1 MKLET
6 LTNEIAR
13 RDLPPE
19 ASDSR
24 SVASGIRLR
33 MLVPLAATMVLLVTT
48 FVLIFILET
57 RHRQA
62 EDIARTAASVDVMF
76 REQSAEGI
84 QVMRSI
90 MELLLQ
96 DKNLEAALRVRD
108 RQELLELSAPILNE
122 IRAKNHITHFYY
134 ILPDRTML
142 LRVQAPDKHGD
153 KIGRFVLAEA
163 QRTGK
168 PFWGNEQGPLG
179 SFTLRVAYPWV
190 SNGEVIGYL
199 ELGIEFEDIM
209 QSIKNFLDVNVFVAI
224 NKSFFDRA
232 LWEEAQEKNE
242 RPVPWD
248 EFPTVVVLSRTTPA
262 IPAPIT
268 AYLAALN
275 EQHSKRTFEIAWDGQ
290 VAQTIV
296 VPFTNL
302 RDQLLGELVVTRDI
316 TAGAYE
322 RREAVIGVALLCAI
336 IGGSLILFFYILLG
350 RVQRD
355 VVEGTARL
363 GEAQRVLTVEQF
375 ERKRAER
382 ELILQSEINI
392 QYERLNA
399 AITNMPQGLC
409 MFDADQ
415 MLIVSNRRYAEIY
428 GLGPEDAMPGT
439 PLDMVLERRAAIG
452 MGAETVQDYVA
463 ERLVAESSRQ
473 PSYCVKELANGRVV
487 AISHQPMPSG
497 GSIATHEDIT
507 ERRKA
512 EAQIEHLAHFDAL
525 TNLPNRVSFRTDLN
539 RALSHVARGDT
550 LAVLCLDLDHFKEV
564 NDTLGHSIGDVLLQT
579 VAGRI
584 KECMRA
590 TDSVARLGGDEF
602 AVVQF
607 PAGQPTDCISL
618 ATRLIAVITG
628 PYDIDGHQIVIGA
641 SIGIAFAPGDGNDVD
656 RLLKNADMALYR
668 AKEDGRGIY
677 RFFEQEMDSRM
688 QARRTLELD
697 LRKALALGEFEVF
710 YQPLMRMDTNKVT
723 GFEALL
729 RWWHPQ
735 RGLIMPG
742 DFIPLAEE
750 IGLIGSIGVWV
761 LKKACAEAVCWPGDI
776 TVAVNL
782 SPAQFKSG
790 TLVLN
795 VISALAE
802 SGLPAHR
809 LELEITETVL
819 LEETETTLSILNQ
832 LKDLGVR
839 IAMDDFGTGYSSLGY
854 LQKFPFDKIKIDRSF
869 VHDLLQ
875 KPQSAAI
882 VRAVSRLGSALGMTM
897 SAEGVETIGQL
908 EQLRLEG
915 CSECQGFLFSEARRA
930 HEIGSLLRQLD
941 TAEKAVA

>member
-1 MKLET
+1 
-6 LTNEIAR
+6 
-13 RDLPPE
+13 
-19 ASDSR
+19 
-24 SVASGIRLR
+24 
-33 MLVPLAATMVLLVTT
+33 
-48 FVLIFILET
+48 
-57 RHRQA
+57 
-62 EDIARTAASVDVMF
+62 
-76 REQSAEGI
+76 
-84 QVMRSI
+84 
-90 MELLLQ
+90 
-96 DKNLEAALRVRD
+96 
-108 RQELLELSAPILNE
+108 
-122 IRAKNHITHFYY
+122 
-134 ILPDRTML
+134 
-142 LRVQAPDKHGD
+142 
-153 KIGRFVLAEA
+153 
-163 QRTGK
+163 
-168 PFWGNEQGPLG
+168 
-179 SFTLRVAYPWV
+179 
-190 SNGEVIGYL
+190 
-199 ELGIEFEDIM
+199 
-209 QSIKNFLDVNVFVAI
+209 
-224 NKSFFDRA
+224 
-232 LWEEAQEKNE
+232 
-242 RPVPWD
+242 
-248 EFPTVVVLSRTTPA
+248 
-262 IPAPIT
+262 
-268 AYLAALN
+268 
-275 EQHSKRTFEIAWDGQ
+275 
-290 VAQTIV
+290 
-296 VPFTNL
+296 
-302 RDQLLGELVVTRDI
+302 
-316 TAGAYE
+316 
-322 RREAVIGVALLCAI
+322 
-336 IGGSLILFFYILLG
+336 
-350 RVQRD
+350 
-355 VVEGTARL
+355 
-363 GEAQRVLTVEQF
+363 
-375 ERKRAER
+375 
-382 ELILQSEINI
+382 
-392 QYERLNA
+392 
-399 AITNMPQGLC
+399 
-409 MFDADQ
+409 
-415 MLIVSNRRYAEIY
+415 
-428 GLGPEDAMPGT
+428 
-439 PLDMVLERRAAIG
+439 
-452 MGAETVQDYVA
+452 
-463 ERLVAESSRQ
+463 
-473 PSYCVKELANGRVV
+473 
-487 AISHQPMPSG
+487 
-497 GSIATHEDIT
+497 
-507 ERRKA
+507 
-512 EAQIEHLAHFDAL
+512 
-525 TNLPNRVSFRTDLN
+525 
-539 RALSHVARGDT
+539 
-550 LAVLCLDLDHFKEV
+550 
-564 NDTLGHSIGDVLLQT
+564 
-579 VAGRI
+579 
-584 KECMRA
+584 
-590 TDSVARLGGDEF
+590 
-602 AVVQF
+602 
-607 PAGQPTDCISL
+607 
-618 ATRLIAVITG
+618 VITG

-761 LKKACAEAVCWPGDI
+761 LKKACAEAVGWPGDI